1 MVMKSFLKREI
12 IIGELERERQRLED
26 TVERHVYNL
35 QDEAVIIE
43 SERMD
48 DFIVVFY
55 RSLRERDV

>member
-1 MVMKSFLKREI
+1 M

>member
-1 MVMKSFLKREI
+1 MKSFLKREI